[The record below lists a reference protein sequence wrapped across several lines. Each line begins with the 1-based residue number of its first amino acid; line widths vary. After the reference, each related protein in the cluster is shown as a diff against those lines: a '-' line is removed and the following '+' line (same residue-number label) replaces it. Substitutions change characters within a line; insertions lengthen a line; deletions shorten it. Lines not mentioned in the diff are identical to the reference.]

1 MLLSDNNTFT
11 ESEVRV
17 TAWVY
22 TGYVDLVPLTFDLS
36 TFKFSTCNPW
46 AQAAYKKAPFRRFV
60 REKQAKIPKIGEI

>member
-46 AQAAYKKAPFRRFV
+46 A
-60 REKQAKIPKIGEI
+60 